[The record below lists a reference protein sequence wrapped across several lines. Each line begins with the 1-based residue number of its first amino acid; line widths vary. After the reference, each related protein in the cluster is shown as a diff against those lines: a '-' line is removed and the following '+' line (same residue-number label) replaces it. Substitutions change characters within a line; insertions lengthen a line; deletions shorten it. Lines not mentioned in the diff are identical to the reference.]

1 MTMTILTGAV
11 LYLCIVL
18 TGILA
23 LCIAARTPDTEEG
36 RGPR

>member
-1 MTMTILTGAV
+1 MSIIIALLA
-11 LYLCIVL
+11 YLCIVL

-23 LCIAARTPDTEEG
+23 LCIAARTPDAEEG